1 MAILPRYQRIGLKL
15 RQPQQL
21 DFADTREQAKLG
33 QNISQQVNRM
43 ADFAFKQASTE
54 AQARGERRVRDEGAL
69 PTLASIDSEGGPQG
83 IEDRAAYALGS
94 RVAAAEIQSTAEV
107 EIMRIMNEG
116 EQNETPF
123 SVIQNQLLNVSDG
136 YSASLADMDPTAGA
150 VLKVNLEGATAKAT
164 ERYSNY
170 YVKLQANNQ
179 NEKIIAS
186 ADLQSQNIIANAILP
201 GASADSISADI
212 QKSIELLEDLG
223 AEADT
228 IEEFRTKSLE
238 AATKENLV
246 YKFNTSSIK
255 QKERMLLKMETKPV
269 AGMTLSATQNLR
281 KFLRADYNSAL
292 SVSRAEASALI
303 SEVNEAARVLAL
315 GGMPSEKQILSLL
328 SDARRL
334 GDLGSDARE
343 AIGNLQFNMENAS
356 TYRKMSPEELV
367 AEVSSLK
374 DGMPGLGAAGVD
386 TLLEAETL
394 QVANAYLSAANA
406 SVKVE
411 SAARKEAFQPKIDR
425 LAEAITEF
433 QALTDAGLEV
443 PRGARFANLR
453 SAIKNLPEELTQDL
467 QINFNTM
474 AEESELVNRLRG
486 LNPKEISE
494 IIGSIEENG
503 VKTFELMELNL
514 AEKMLSNMQSELSK
528 DPLTFAMGRGLT
540 DASNNPI
547 TLNNLDI
554 GGESADFAASIKERV
569 NYANIVGGRYNIEP
583 KFFTEQEKNLLVE
596 NLRTEDRS
604 GKMYLLGG
612 IVEGGGLVAPDMLAE
627 ISKSSPEFAGIG
639 ALIMAG
645 NMTVANSALAGSEA
659 LAGGFKPIDFTPNN
673 TDRTFNGL
681 TSVALRYL
689 PSTVSV
695 TRGVAEAIYADIA
708 GQKTI
713 FSETLWKR
721 SINESL
727 GASVRGDVDFGG
739 IQEVRGQLTLV
750 PPNLNAD
757 IIEAALKNITPESLM
772 LATIKEIRNP
782 DTGKIE
788 TTSGQVVNADL
799 VEKIS
804 GRGMFVSDS
813 NYTIVLLGGNNF
825 GITLGDAAKE
835 KPLFVSDVNEEPVL
849 FDMQKLIEAISLSER
864 GVE

>member
-1 MAILPRYQRIGLKL
+1 MAILPRYQRIGLKT

-21 DFADTREQAKLG
+21 DFAATREQAKLA

-43 ADFAFKQASTE
+43 ADFAFKQDAIAAE
-54 AQARGERRVRDEGAL
+54 ARGEERVRTEGAG
-69 PTLASIDSEGGPQG
+69 PTLEAIQQSGGPQT
-83 IEDRAAYALGS
+83 IAERSAYALGS

-123 SVIQNQLLNVSDG
+123 SVIQDQLLNVSDG
-136 YSASLADMDPTAGA
+136 YSASLADMDPAAGA

-186 ADLQSQNIIANAILP
+186 ADLQNQNIIANAILP

-238 AATKENLV
+238 AATKENTV
-246 YKFNTSSIK
+246 YKFNTSSLE

-292 SVSRAEASALI
+292 SVSRAEATALL
-303 SEVNEAARVLAL
+303 SDVREAERVLAL
-315 GGMPSEKQILSLL
+315 GGMPSEKQILSL
-328 SDARRL
+328 SASARSL
-334 GDLGSDARE
+334 GDLGSGARDAIR
-343 AIGNLQFNMENAS
+343 NLEFNMEKAS

-528 DPLTFAMGRGLT
+528 DPLTFAMSRGLN
-540 DASNNPI
+540 DLDNNPI
-547 TLNNLDI
+547 TLKNLDLA
-554 GGESADFAASIKERV
+554 GESADFAASIKERV
-569 NYANIVGGRYNIEP
+569 NYANIVGNRYNIEP
-583 KFFTEQEKNLLVE
+583 KFFTEQEKNSLVE
-596 NLRTEDRS
+596 TLRTADRATQ
-604 GKMYLLGG
+604 MYLLGG
-612 IVEGGGLVAPDMLAE
+612 IVDGGGQNAPDMLAE
-627 ISKSSPEFAGIG
+627 ISGSSPEFAGIG
-639 ALIMAG
+639 ALVNAG
-645 NMTVANSALAGSEA
+645 NMSVASSALSGFEA
-659 LAGGFKPIDFTPNN
+659 LSSGFKPLDFTATN
-673 TDRTFNGL
+673 TDRPFNAL

-689 PSTVSV
+689 PNSSEISRTVA
-695 TRGVAEAIYADIA
+695 TAIYADIA
-708 GQKTI
+708 RFEDT
-713 FSETLWKR
+713 FSESLWNQA
-721 SINESL
+721 INQSL
-727 GASVRGDVDFGG
+727 GGSVKAGESFGG

-750 PPNLNAD
+750 PSNLTPD
-757 IIEAALKNITPESLM
+757 IIEAALKNITPESL
-772 LATIKEIRNP
+772 AFA
-782 DTGKIE
+782 
-788 TTSGQVVNADL
+788 SGGQIVDAGL
-799 VEKIS
+799 VKDIS
-804 GRGMFVSDS
+804 GMGMFVADS
-813 NYTIVLLGGNNF
+813 NYTIVSRGGDDF
-825 GITLGDAAKE
+825 AITLGDADKLN
-835 KPLFVSDVNEEPVL
+835 PLFVSDVNDNPIQ
-849 FDMQKLIEAISLSER
+849 FNIQKLVEALQ
-864 GVE
+864 

>member
-43 ADFAFKQASTE
+43 ADFAFKQASTAAE
-54 AQARGERRVRDEGAL
+54 ARGEERVRTEGAG
-69 PTLASIDSEGGPQG
+69 PTLEAIQQSGGPQT
-83 IEDRAAYALGS
+83 IAERSAYALGS

-116 EQNETPF
+116 EQNKTPF
-123 SVIQNQLLNVSDG
+123 SVIQDQLLNVSDG
-136 YSASLADMDPTAGA
+136 YSASLADMDPAAGA

-170 YVKLQANNQ
+170 YVKLQASNQ
-179 NEKIIAS
+179 NEKIIGS
-186 ADLQSQNIIANAILP
+186 ADLQGQNIIANAILP
-201 GASADSISADI
+201 GATAVSISADI

-223 AEADT
+223 AETD
-228 IEEFRTKSLE
+228 ILNEFKEKTL
-238 AATKENLV
+238 ATATKENLV
-246 YKFNTSSIK
+246 YKFNTSSIE

-281 KFLRADYNSAL
+281 KFLRADYTKAL
-292 SVSRAEASALI
+292 SVSKA
-303 SEVNEAARVLAL
+303 AARNLLSSVRQEQELLAK
-315 GGMPSEKQILSLL
+315 GGTPSEKTILSLS

-334 GDLGSDARE
+334 GDLGIEARE
-343 AIGNLQFNMENAS
+343 EIANLEFNMEKAS
-356 TYRKMSPEELV
+356 IYRKMSPEELF
-367 AEVSSLK
+367 AEVELLK
-374 DGMPGLGAAGVD
+374 DGIPGFGGAGVD
-386 TLLEAETL
+386 KLIEAETL
-394 QVANAYLSAANA
+394 LVAKTFLNAANA
-406 SVKVE
+406 SVKAE
-411 SAARKEAFQPKIDR
+411 KEAEKEAFQPKIDS
-425 LAEAITEF
+425 LNDAIEEF

-443 PRGARFANLR
+443 PRTAQFANLK

-467 QINFNTM
+467 KINFDTM
-474 AEESELVNRLRG
+474 AKESELVNRLRG

-503 VKTFELMELNL
+503 VKTFELMELTL

-596 NLRTEDRS
+596 SLRTTDRS

-639 ALIMAG
+639 ALVMEG

-659 LAGGFKPIDFTPNN
+659 LAGGFKPIDFTSNN

-695 TRGVAEAIYADIA
+695 TRTVANAIYADIA
-708 GQKTI
+708 GQETI
-713 FSETLWKR
+713 FSETLWTR
-721 SINESL
+721 AINESL

-750 PPNLNAD
+750 PSNLNAD

>member
-54 AQARGERRVRDEGAL
+54 ATARGERRVRDEGAL

-116 EQNETPF
+116 EQNKTPF
-123 SVIQNQLLNVSDG
+123 SVIQDQLLNVSDG

-179 NEKIIAS
+179 NEKVIAS
-186 ADLQSQNIIANAILP
+186 ADLQNQNIIANAILP
-201 GASADSISADI
+201 GANANSISADI
-212 QKSIELLEDLG
+212 KKSIELLEDLG

-238 AATKENLV
+238 AATKENTV
-246 YKFNTSSIK
+246 YKFNTSSLE

-292 SVSRAEASALI
+292 SVSRAEATALL
-303 SEVNEAARVLAL
+303 SDVREAERVLAL
-315 GGMPSEKQILSLL
+315 GGMPSEKQILSL
-328 SDARRL
+328 SASARSL
-334 GDLGSDARE
+334 GDLGSGARDAIR
-343 AIGNLQFNMENAS
+343 NLEFNMEKAS

-394 QVANAYLSAANA
+394 QVANAYLSAANTNA
-406 SVKVE
+406 KNM
-411 SAARKEAFQPKIDR
+411 AAIEKAAAQPKIDI
-425 LAEAITEF
+425 LNASIKSF
-433 QALTDAGLEV
+433 QALTNAGLEV
-443 PRGARFANLR
+443 PPEDFADLAE
-453 SAIKNLPEELTQDL
+453 SIGNLPDVLTQDL
-467 QINFNTM
+467 KTDFELLTLDSDFVNKVR
-474 AEESELVNRLRG
+474 ESTPL
-486 LNPKEISE
+486 EISE
-494 IIGSIEENG
+494 YITSLKKNG
-503 VKTFELMELNL
+503 VQSDELRNLTL

-528 DPLTFAMGRGLT
+528 DPLTFAMGRGLN
-540 DASNNPI
+540 DLDNNPI
-547 TLNNLDI
+547 TLKNLDI

-569 NYANIVGGRYNIEP
+569 NYANIVGSRYNIEP

-596 NLRTEDRS
+596 NLRTADRS

-612 IVEGGGLVAPDMLAE
+612 IVKGGGLVAPDMLAE

-639 ALIMAG
+639 ALVMEG

-659 LAGGFKPIDFTPNN
+659 LAGGVKTIDFTPNN
-673 TDRTFNGL
+673 TQATFSGL

-689 PSTVSV
+689 PSTVGV
-695 TRGVAEAIYADIA
+695 TRTVADAIYADIA
-708 GQKTI
+708 GRETV
-713 FSETLWKR
+713 FSETLWTR
-721 SINESL
+721 AINESL

-739 IQEVRGQLTLV
+739 IQKVRGQLTLV
-750 PPNLNAD
+750 PPNLNDD
-757 IIEAALKNITPESLM
+757 IIEAALKNITPKTLM
-772 LATIKEIRNP
+772 LASE
-782 DTGKIE
+782 
-788 TTSGQVVNADL
+788 GQVVNADL

-804 GRGMFVSDS
+804 GRGMFASDS
-813 NYTIVLLGGNNF
+813 KYTIVSRGGDLF

-835 KPLFVSDVNEEPVL
+835 KPLFATDVNNEAIL

-864 GVE
+864 GLE

>member
-21 DFADTREQAKLG
+21 DFADTREQARLG

-54 AQARGERRVRDEGAL
+54 ATARGERRVRDEGAL

-123 SVIQNQLLNVSDG
+123 SVIQDQLLNVSDG
-136 YSASLADMDPTAGA
+136 YSASLADMDPAAGA

-186 ADLQSQNIIANAILP
+186 ADLQNQNIIANAILP
-201 GASADSISADI
+201 GANADSISADI

-238 AATKENLV
+238 AATKENTV
-246 YKFNTSSIK
+246 YKFNTSSLE

-292 SVSRAEASALI
+292 SVSKAEATALL
-303 SEVNEAARVLAL
+303 SDVREAERVLAL
-315 GGMPSEKQILSLL
+315 GGMPSEKQILSL
-328 SDARRL
+328 SASARSL
-334 GDLGSDARE
+334 GDLGSGARDAIR
-343 AIGNLQFNMENAS
+343 NLEFNMEKAS

-394 QVANAYLSAANA
+394 QVANAYLSAANTNA
-406 SVKVE
+406 KNM
-411 SAARKEAFQPKIDR
+411 AAIEKTEAQPKIDI
-425 LAEAITEF
+425 LNASIKSF
-433 QALTDAGLEV
+433 QALTNAGLEV
-443 PRGARFANLR
+443 PPEDFAALAESIR
-453 SAIKNLPEELTQDL
+453 NLPDVLTQDL
-467 QINFNTM
+467 KTDFRLLTLDSDFVNKVR
-474 AEESELVNRLRG
+474 EST
-486 LNPKEISE
+486 PFEISQY
-494 IIGSIEENG
+494 ITSLKKGG
-503 VKTFELMELNL
+503 VQSDELRNLTL

-528 DPLTFAMGRGLT
+528 DPLAFSMNRGLT
-540 DASNNPI
+540 DSNNNKI
-547 TLNNLDI
+547 ELNQLNLTGDSV
-554 GGESADFAASIKERV
+554 ELSASIKERI
-569 NYANIVGGRYNIEP
+569 NYSNIVANRYNIEP
-583 KFFTEQEKNLLVE
+583 KFFTEQEKNSLVE
-596 NLRTEDRS
+596 TLRTADRATQ
-604 GKMYLLGG
+604 MYLLGG
-612 IVEGGGLVAPDMLAE
+612 IVDGGGQNAPDMLAE
-627 ISKSSPEFAGIG
+627 ISDSSPEFAGIG
-639 ALIMAG
+639 ALVNAG
-645 NMTVANSALAGSEA
+645 NMSVASSALSGFEA
-659 LAGGFKPIDFTPNN
+659 LSSGFKPLDFTATN
-673 TDRTFNGL
+673 TDRPFNAL

-689 PSTVSV
+689 PNSSEISRTVA
-695 TRGVAEAIYADIA
+695 TAIYADIA
-708 GQKTI
+708 RFEDT
-713 FSETLWKR
+713 FSESLWNQA
-721 SINESL
+721 INQSL
-727 GASVRGDVDFGG
+727 GGSVKAGESFGG

-750 PPNLNAD
+750 PSNLTPD
-757 IIEAALKNITPESLM
+757 IIEAALKNITPESL
-772 LATIKEIRNP
+772 AFA
-782 DTGKIE
+782 
-788 TTSGQVVNADL
+788 SGGQIVDAGL
-799 VEKIS
+799 VKDIS
-804 GRGMFVSDS
+804 GMGMFVADS
-813 NYTIVLLGGNNF
+813 NYTIVSRGGDDF
-825 GITLGDAAKE
+825 AITLGDADKLN
-835 KPLFVSDVNEEPVL
+835 PLFVSDVNDNPIQ
-849 FDMQKLIEAISLSER
+849 FNIQKLVEAFQ
-864 GVE
+864 